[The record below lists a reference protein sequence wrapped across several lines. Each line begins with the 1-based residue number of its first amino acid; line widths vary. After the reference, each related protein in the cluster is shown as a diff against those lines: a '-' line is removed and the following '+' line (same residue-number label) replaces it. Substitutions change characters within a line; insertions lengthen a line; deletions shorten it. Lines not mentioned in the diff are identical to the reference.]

1 MSSVTPERA
10 VSDDLTPR
18 RREILEAATSVLARA
33 GLRGL
38 THRAVDR
45 EAGLA
50 EGSTSAYFRSSDSL
64 RGALADFV
72 ARQLAGDVREL
83 SDQLTAGGPDSGR
96 VVSAT
101 ARLFDSWLENPDLLR
116 ARLELTVAATRDEE
130 LASRFLVWR
139 GDLVAA
145 VDRVLAARRTE
156 PPGVA
161 PAPSA
166 ETLVAALD
174 GVLVAAL
181 LKHPERRQ
189 GFVRESVDQLLSP
202 LDEAR

>member
-1 MSSVTPERA
+1 MV
-10 VSDDLTPR
+10 DDLTPR

-50 EGSTSAYFRSSDSL
+50 EGSTSAYFRSSDAL
-64 RGALADFV
+64 RGSLADFV
-72 ARQLAGDVREL
+72 ARQLASDVKEL
-83 SDQLTAGGPDSGR
+83 SEQLTQRGPDSGH

-101 ARLFDSWLENPDLLR
+101 ARLFDSWLEDPVLFR
-116 ARLELTVAATRDEE
+116 ARLELTVAATRDAE
-130 LASRFLVWR
+130 LARRFLVWR

-145 VDRVLAARRTE
+145 VDRILTARAAE
-156 PPGVA
+156 SPGSA
-161 PAPSA
+161 PLPSA

-181 LKHPERRQ
+181 LQPQHRRHD
-189 GFVRESVDQLLSP
+189 FVRESVDQLLSP
-202 LDEAR
+202 LDDER